1 MGSPFLEASFNSIAW
16 VCERDRTAVL
26 AHESRPSGVRFSGTV
41 LSVFTLRAARNPA
54 RDPVAVIVVF
64 VVKVIVG
71 GPSGAEVPGWAAFS
85 TPLTLPVAHGVHRLV
100 LNDSDA
106 IDAHRQISVEGDYDL
121 NLSMWLRRPTAM
133 LLKPAFP
140 GASIAMSRSWGTDG
154 WHCRWR
160 YRRGRQAAVSA
171 PCREPWIYDPT
182 RRAWRSSR

>member
-1 MGSPFLEASFNSIAW
+1 M
-16 VCERDRTAVL
+16 
-26 AHESRPSGVRFSGTV
+26 

-140 GASIAMSRSWGTDG
+140 GASIAMSRSWGTDS

-171 PCREPWIYDPT
+171 PCREPWIYV
-182 RRAWRSSR
+182 RHAGAWRRSDRGFGLWTTKVAISPGGHQASKSERLRPRARPF